1 MRAHL
6 DQVPGDELLVLAR
19 GESELAGGVEGE
31 GRHARAVLV
40 QSLLHLPRPHL
51 HNTDNNIRINFQNT
65 RRILIERKKL
75 QFMICARITSS
86 LLMTS
91 QTGMGSQLLCLSVP
105 TDPRNA
111 VLGGAIHKRECCA

>member
-6 DQVPGDELLVLAR
+6 DQVPGDELLVLTR

-51 HNTDNNIRINFQNT
+51 HNTDNNIMVMIKLQN
-65 RRILIERKKL
+65 RGRKILIQRYKNCKL
-75 QFMICARITSS
+75 
-86 LLMTS
+86 
-91 QTGMGSQLLCLSVP
+91 
-105 TDPRNA
+105 
-111 VLGGAIHKRECCA
+111 

>member
-19 GESELAGGVEGE
+19 GEGELAGGVEGE

-51 HNTDNNIRINFQNT
+51 HNAAKNT
-65 RRILIERKKL
+65 MFK
-75 QFMICARITSS
+75 
-86 LLMTS
+86 
-91 QTGMGSQLLCLSVP
+91 
-105 TDPRNA
+105 
-111 VLGGAIHKRECCA
+111 HWKRYEDDLKIFKI

>member
-19 GESELAGGVEGE
+19 GERELAGGVEGE

-65 RRILIERKKL
+65 RKILIERKK
-75 QFMICARITSS
+75 
-86 LLMTS
+86 
-91 QTGMGSQLLCLSVP
+91 
-105 TDPRNA
+105 N
-111 VLGGAIHKRECCA
+111 AIHDLCENNFLFAHDFTNRYGFPATLPLRSDRPEKCGSGWCDS

>member
-19 GESELAGGVEGE
+19 GECELAGGVEGE

-51 HNTDNNIRINFQNT
+51 HNADNNIIIKLQNT
-65 RRILIERKKL
+65 RKILIERKIL

-111 VLGGAIHKRECCA
+111 VLGGAIHKRGCCL